1 MINKIPLKIT
11 NLVIV
16 QDLLIMNKVKR
27 NRMKKGEHLIKQKI
41 INSTVDFLV
50 IKNADV
56 VMVTVGLQMDVNV
69 LLAKN

>member
-1 MINKIPLKIT
+1 
-11 NLVIV
+11 
-16 QDLLIMNKVKR
+16 MNKVKR